1 MSAISGKNL
10 VALLTFI
17 YSLGQV
23 IAPYFAG
30 ILIGDTDNYNGA
42 LIFAS
47 SLLILAIIAIFL
59 SQRPVQKKLKK
70 WNGRLKKKYIIW

>member
-1 MSAISGKNL
+1 MSRGQLMSAVSGRNL

-23 IAPYFAG
+23 MAPYFAG
-30 ILIGDTDNYNGA
+30 ILIGSSNNYNGA

-47 SLLILAIIAIFL
+47 SLLILALVAIFI
-59 SQRPVQKKLKK
+59 SIRPYQPKS
-70 WNGRLKKKYIIW
+70 